1 MSKESIHIAL
11 SNARRAQQASEY
23 ALAVL
28 LLKLW
33 QSRQYTERGHS
44 SVVQYAEVELDLSP
58 RQTQE
63 FISLARR
70 LRALPTLDA
79 TFADGGLGWTKA
91 REVAKIA
98 TPETEAAWVERAR
111 HVTSRELEALIA
123 RSRAGEAPPEPGA
136 MSPSDAVPRRLRL
149 TYELDSADAEIVQWA
164 LRLLRLSGEHGD
176 ETSAGDLLVEMARRF
191 LGSVE
196 REAAEAGAG
205 AASDAAGA
213 GPDAAGA
220 NRRIALPPQPA
231 GEGPDAAGANRRTA
245 LPPQPAGEARYRVVL
260 HTCANCQKNPHV
272 RDLGVDA
279 ATAAMAD
286 CDSERVELT
295 GLDGPDGPNGPN
307 AAPGRLTHLVP
318 PAVRRRVIH
327 RHGDQCAVPYCR
339 HRQFLDIHHIVP
351 RSVGETH
358 DEFGL
363 LPLCPMHHR
372 AIHEGTLLLYGDAR
386 GIRFLHPDGQPF
398 GPGAEPTG
406 LHDDAPDALDRLR
419 AAIDG
424 PFGATVP
431 VAAARAGLSRGRAA
445 HGLNVLHAEGQAVQA
460 PLGEWYRVD
469 RVLPVVG
476 ARAG

>member
-1 MSKESIHIAL
+1 
-11 SNARRAQQASEY
+11 
-23 ALAVL
+23 
-28 LLKLW
+28 
-33 QSRQYTERGHS
+33 
-44 SVVQYAEVELDLSP
+44 
-58 RQTQE
+58 
-63 FISLARR
+63 
-70 LRALPTLDA
+70 
-79 TFADGGLGWTKA
+79 
-91 REVAKIA
+91 
-98 TPETEAAWVERAR
+98 
-111 HVTSRELEALIA
+111 
-123 RSRAGEAPPEPGA
+123 
-136 MSPSDAVPRRLRL
+136 
-149 TYELDSADAEIVQWA
+149 
-164 LRLLRLSGEHGD
+164 
-176 ETSAGDLLVEMARRF
+176 MARRF
-191 LGSVE
+191 LDSVE
-196 REAAEAGAG
+196 PEAAEASAETQAGAG
-205 AASDAAGA
+205 VASEAAGA
-213 GPDAAGA
+213 TSDAVGAALDAAGA
-220 NRRIALPPQPA
+220 NRRPV
-231 GEGPDAAGANRRTA
+231 

-327 RHGDQCAVPYCR
+327 RHGDRCAVPYCR
-339 HRQFLDIHHIVP
+339 HSQFLDIHHIVP